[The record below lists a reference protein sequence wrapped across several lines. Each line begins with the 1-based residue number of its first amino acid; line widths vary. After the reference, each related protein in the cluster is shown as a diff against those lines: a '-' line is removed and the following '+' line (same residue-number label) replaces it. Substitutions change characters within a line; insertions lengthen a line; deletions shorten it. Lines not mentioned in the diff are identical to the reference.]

1 MAGTGFHRDIANDEL
16 DIQLDGTV
24 VCTLTT
30 TSIALPTGPITLGGR
45 GAATQADNHQTA
57 VTINATSGIITLFS
71 VDLAA
76 GAESQFIVNNTTV
89 AALDTVVCCVGV
101 NGDAG
106 EGFAT
111 VSDVDAT
118 GGAFSIVLYNPS
130 GVAGFNGATTIN
142 FVVIKSVA

>member
-1 MAGTGFHRDIANDEL
+1 MAGTGFHRDIANSEL

-30 TSIALPTGPITLGGR
+30 TSIALPTGPITIGGR
-45 GAATQADNHQTA
+45 GTATQATNQQTA
-57 VTINATSGIITLFS
+57 VTVDATAGIITLFN
-71 VDLAA
+71 VELAA
-76 GAESQFIVNNTTV
+76 GAESQFIVNNNTV
-89 AALDTVVCCVGV
+89 AALDTVVCCIGA
-101 NGDAG
+101 NNDAG

-111 VSDVDAT
+111 VSDVDAS

-130 GVAGFNGATTIN
+130 AAGAFAGSTTVN